1 MKKCPVPNNQRPLN
15 EYITLKTSIEFN
27 WTIDNFK
34 NFIKKLVKLS
44 FTCYLSFGLVF
55 SVAFPTKTT
64 LYEIFIHSSLFTL
77 ISIICI
83 TSRVYLS
90 WKYVYNRLMQATI
103 PYEESGWYDGQVWI
117 KSSKMLTQDI
127 IIGTYE
133 VLPIINRLKRVLIV
147 FFSLL
152 ILNLYLEKFIIK

>member
-1 MKKCPVPNNQRPLN
+1 
-15 EYITLKTSIEFN
+15 
-27 WTIDNFK
+27 
-34 NFIKKLVKLS
+34 
-44 FTCYLSFGLVF
+44 
-55 SVAFPTKTT
+55 
-64 LYEIFIHSSLFTL
+64 
-77 ISIICI
+77 
-83 TSRVYLS
+83 
-90 WKYVYNRLMQATI
+90 MQATI

>member
-1 MKKCPVPNNQRPLN
+1 MKKCPVPTNQRPLN
-15 EYITLKTSIEFN
+15 EYITLKNSIEFN
-27 WTIDNFK
+27 WTINNFE
-34 NFIKKLVKLS
+34 NFIKKLVELS

-55 SVAFPTKTT
+55 SVALQTKTT
-64 LYEIFIHSSLFTL
+64 IYEIFIHSSLFTL
-77 ISIICI
+77 MSIICI
-83 TSRVYLS
+83 TSRLYLS

-103 PYEESGWYDGQVWI
+103 TYEESGWYDGQIWI
-117 KSSKMLTQDI
+117 KSSKMLTQDT

-133 VLPIINRLKRVLIV
+133 VLPITNRLKQVIII